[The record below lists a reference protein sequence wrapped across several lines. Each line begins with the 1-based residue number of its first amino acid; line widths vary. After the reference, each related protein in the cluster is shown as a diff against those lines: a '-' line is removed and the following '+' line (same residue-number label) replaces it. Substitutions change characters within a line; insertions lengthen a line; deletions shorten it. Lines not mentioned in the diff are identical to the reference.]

1 MMLEITPLVEPLS
14 IDEAF
19 LDLTGTEKLHRATPA
34 VLVARLAR
42 RIEAEIGITAS
53 IGLSFGKFLAKV
65 ASDLDKPRGFSVI
78 GRAEALAFLAPKPV
92 GLIWGVGRALQARLE
107 ADGIRTIGQLQT
119 MDEAGLMRR
128 YGAIGQ
134 RLRRLARAE
143 DDRTVNPRGEAKSV
157 SSETTFDDDLSD
169 PERLSAVL
177 RGLAERVS
185 ASLKKQGLAGRTVTL
200 KLKTPDFRLRTRSRT
215 LPSPTQLADRIWRA
229 GAEML
234 AREADGSAF
243 RLIGIGVSEIGTPA
257 RADPPD
263 LVDPAAARRAEAERA
278 MDRIRSKFGQQSV
291 ELGLTLGRDGR
302 HRRARDEPR

>member
-1 MMLEITPLVEPLS
+1 
-14 IDEAF
+14 
-19 LDLTGTEKLHRATPA
+19 
-34 VLVARLAR
+34 
-42 RIEAEIGITAS
+42 
-53 IGLSFGKFLAKV
+53 
-65 ASDLDKPRGFSVI
+65 
-78 GRAEALAFLAPKPV
+78 
-92 GLIWGVGRALQARLE
+92 
-107 ADGIRTIGQLQT
+107 

-243 RLIGIGVSEIGTPA
+243 RPLEEHSTLAVIERAREAGCAAIGVCLLWSVVNPAHELRIGELLDKHLPGVPYTLSHRLNPA
-257 RADPPD
+257 VREY
-263 LVDPAAARRAEAERA
+263 RRASATVISRFCSFTDILSSSTTQHHARYVPRA
-278 MDRIRSKFGQQSV
+278 SLADAGTATTCCNRPPHWR
-291 ELGLTLGRDGR
+291 
-302 HRRARDEPR
+302 P